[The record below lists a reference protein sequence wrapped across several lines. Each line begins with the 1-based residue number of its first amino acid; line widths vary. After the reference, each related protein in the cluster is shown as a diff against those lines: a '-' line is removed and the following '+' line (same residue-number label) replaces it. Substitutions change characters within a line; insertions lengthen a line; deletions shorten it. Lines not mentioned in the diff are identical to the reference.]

1 MTLDSTRSTPR
12 QRLHARPAFWLSL
25 GAMGVGM
32 VAMLAGQ
39 GPARGGGKTDQWE
52 YALLVVEEKTATL
65 RTGNRMT
72 WLEVT
77 PPVAGDPATFRNGDV
92 YFKEQFN
99 PLVTALNQIGAMGW
113 ELPPVPEIKAGQTM
127 IVRRAR

>member
-1 MTLDSTRSTPR
+1 M
-12 QRLHARPAFWLSL
+12 HAHPALCLAL

-52 YALLVVEEKTATL
+52 YALLVIDEKTATL

-72 WLEVT
+72 WIEVT

-113 ELPPVPEIKAGQTM
+113 ELPPVSEIKAGQTM